1 MVANNPSPAP
11 IMGSVH
17 VWVSKGDTSMQRSAA
32 FGIGLMA
39 IALMGCQLAKP
50 RVEAP
55 PVLTPANP
63 VPTAA
68 AVVPATPAP
77 VSAMRAVALL
87 DAVCGASLPN
97 FGTIDAALRSNGI
110 TVATE
115 SNAMRGTG
123 EEVSFRLQD
132 GPGDG
137 KTCAMTFAS
146 PDGPEAVKTA
156 FTTLG
161 AFRET
166 PLGLATKYRGRQ
178 AIFIYDGPGQ
188 QVGGAQYYTVRL
200 LSER

>member
-1 MVANNPSPAP
+1 MRPLLA
-11 IMGSVH
+11 
-17 VWVSKGDTSMQRSAA
+17 VSLAVMLSMALSA
-32 FGIGLMA
+32 
-39 IALMGCQLAKP
+39 CQLVKP

-55 PVLTPANP
+55 PVLAPANP
-63 VPTAA
+63 QPTAA
-68 AVVPATPAP
+68 LVAPTAPAP
-77 VSAMRAVALL
+77 IPAMRAVALL

-97 FGTIDAALRSNGI
+97 FGTIDAALRNNGI
-110 TVATE
+110 TVTTQT
-115 SNAMRGTG
+115 NAVRGAA

-137 KTCAMTFAS
+137 KTFAS
-146 PDGPEAVKTA
+146 PDAPDAVKAA

-161 AFRET
+161 AFKET

-188 QVGGAQYYTVRL
+188 QVGGVQYYTVRL

>member
-1 MVANNPSPAP
+1 MRPLRAVPLAV
-11 IMGSVH
+11 ML
-17 VWVSKGDTSMQRSAA
+17 SMALSA
-32 FGIGLMA
+32 
-39 IALMGCQLAKP
+39 CQLVKP

-55 PVLTPANP
+55 PVLAPANP
-63 VPTAA
+63 QPTAA
-68 AVVPATPAP
+68 LVAPTAPAP
-77 VSAMRAVALL
+77 IPAMRAVALL

-97 FGTIDAALRSNGI
+97 FGTVDAAFRNNGI
-110 TVATE
+110 TVATQT
-115 SNAMRGTG
+115 NAMRGAS

-146 PDGPEAVKTA
+146 PDAPDAVKAA

-161 AFRET
+161 AFKET

-188 QVGGAQYYTVRL
+188 QVGGVQYYTVRL